1 MTTIDDLTVGQYVKS
16 IAGRDSGNIF
26 IVKEMMDEKFVKIID
41 GDLRKV
47 ESPKKKNIKHLQ
59 KIDKVSRLIK
69 ETIEGNKKVS
79 NLMVKQEITKLGVKE
94 PK

>member
-1 MTTIDDLTVGQYVKS
+1 MTNIDDLTVGQYVKS

-26 IVKEMMDEKFVKIID
+26 IVKEIIDEKFVSIID

>member
-1 MTTIDDLTVGQYVKS
+1 MTNIDDLTIGQYVKS
-16 IAGRDSGNIF
+16 IAGRDNGNIF
-26 IVKEMMDEKFVKIID
+26 IVKEIIDDKFVKIID